1 VKITVEPTE
10 EFFMAGVV
18 RMHAFRRD
26 VMCRMWQGS
35 VEHDDGSTGACVA
48 LISMLTFPGQA
59 EDSAEG
65 LVSIPPPTEE
75 AARRWAT
82 EHAKEGAEV
91 LSKRYE

>member
-1 VKITVEPTE
+1 MKITVEPTE
-10 EFFMAGVV
+10 EFFMAG
-18 RMHAFRRD
+18 D

-75 AARRWAT
+75 AARRWA
-82 EHAKEGAEV
+82 AEV